1 MTSIQ
6 RPKSI
11 PMSHAEAV
19 SSIPVVFSGSWTEAT
34 QHIMSIFNAGYDVR
48 MEHRSVGRLTDARP
62 MIVGMRLDENA
73 PLDLL
78 QRLAH
83 QSALAWFGWNRDD
96 SPHLALQ
103 AYQAGAQAVLPSSF
117 TAEILLATIA
127 RLRSTL
133 EREHGIGSGPATRH
147 QRFDRGQVVIPEQN
161 SVLEVV
167 DGVLT
172 VTVIHED
179 GAEVLLGMCGPGQTL
194 VGHPEDSCSI
204 RLITHTDATLR
215 VRSWDD
221 ALQDIELPQQLRAR
235 LQQMEA
241 WAAMQA
247 RPHLDQRIL
256 GLLSLLAEQFGV
268 QRSDGMLIDLRITH
282 QQLASAVGATRTTVT
297 RILRDLKRSRQLA
310 TDGTGS
316 AERFLMIDWEPH
328 RHE

>member
-1 MTSIQ
+1 MMSKQ
-6 RPKSI
+6 RSQAI
-11 PMSHAEAV
+11 SSAHAE
-19 SSIPVVFSGSWTEAT
+19 STITIPVVFSGSWSEAHG
-34 QHIMSIFNAGYDVR
+34 HILSVFEAGYDVR
-48 MEHRSVGRLTDARP
+48 MEHRSVGRLTDSRP
-62 MIVGMRLDENA
+62 LIVGMRLDEDA
-73 PLDLL
+73 PLGVL

-83 QSALAWFGWNRDD
+83 QSALSWFAWNRDD

-117 TAEILLATIA
+117 TTDILMATIS
-127 RLRSTL
+127 RLRSSL
-133 EREHGIGSGPATRH
+133 EREHGISDGPARRH

-161 SVLEVV
+161 AVLEVQE
-167 DGVLT
+167 GVLA

-179 GAEVLLGMCGPGQTL
+179 GAEVLLGLCGPGQML

-204 RLITHTDATLR
+204 RLVTHTDATLR

-221 ALQDIELPQQLRAR
+221 ALQDIELPQHLRAR

-247 RPHLDQRIL
+247 RPHLDQRIM

-268 QRSDGMLIDLRITH
+268 EHADGMMIDVRITH

-297 RILRDLKRSRQLA
+297 RLLRDLKRSRQLA
-310 TDGTGS
+310 TSGTGS
-316 AERFLMIDWEPH
+316 SERFLLLDWEPH
-328 RHE
+328 QHE